1 MPPVLSEI
9 VHTFLIGGGRESVP
23 VHAAFARAAGGP
35 VVGFVLDA
43 PDLDEARW
51 YDLLTDAGVPDPH
64 IVVVSPQRPP
74 TPADLHRM
82 TGVYVAGGLTP
93 AYRDVL
99 VAGGTGWLDAAR
111 AAGLVY
117 AGFSAGAAIA
127 ATSALVGGWQLR
139 VRGRQLQVCDPEVAE
154 ELDAVTVLPGLDLV
168 DFTVEVHA
176 AQWGTLHRL
185 IQAMSLCAI
194 DEGWAIDENTALEV
208 RDGRLTVHGDGA
220 ATRVRR
226 RDGYVQVSTHL
237 AGDPVD

>member
-1 MPPVLSEI
+1 VR
-9 VHTFLIGGGRESVP
+9 TFLIGGGRQSVP

-35 VVGFVLDA
+35 VVGFVLDD
-43 PDLDEARW
+43 PDLDVARW
-51 YDLLTDAGVPDPH
+51 QELLTDAGVPDPR

-74 TPADLHRM
+74 TTADLDGM

-93 AYRDVL
+93 GYRDVL
-99 VAGGTGWLDAAR
+99 VAGGTGWLEAAR
-111 AAGLVY
+111 SAGLVY
-117 AGFSAGAAIA
+117 GGFSAGAAIA
-127 ATSALVGGWQLR
+127 ATSALVGGWR
-139 VRGRQLQVCDPEVAE
+139 VRLRGRQLQVCDPDVAE
-154 ELDAVTVLPGLDLV
+154 DLDAVTVLPGLDLV

-208 RDGRLTVHGDGA
+208 LDGRLTVHGDGA

-226 RDGYVQVSTHL
+226 LDGHVQVSTHL
-237 AGDPVD
+237 AGDTVE